1 MSEQKQ
7 QKYQKQQQEKKEQ
20 TALKEQIAPNEQI
33 TPITQNKQEQEPNQ
47 KSEILFDGITEIR
60 DDLIDQARPLPKKF
74 WNGRRFAA
82 AAAAAAVLI
91 TSVFVM
97 QPNQKQTTAAQTIA
111 EAKYP
116 KSVPYPNKEDY
127 TNENGGFDDAQY
139 SKAYDAW
146 WESAR
151 AKRELVGNA
160 QGIDGFVRKSAGQ
173 FLRSAES
180 KNRVYSPLNVY
191 MALGMLAELTDG
203 NSRQQILDL
212 LGSEDVL
219 GLRRQITQLWDA
231 NYYDDG
237 IVTSILAASL
247 WLDEDVPF
255 VQSTMD
261 TLAKSYRASSYRGK
275 MGSASFNKKLQD
287 WLDTQTGGLLTE
299 QASSEKMSTDT
310 ILALATT
317 IYFRAQWN
325 TKFSASATKEEVF
338 HAADGDVT
346 SRFMNKEACSAT
358 YYWGD
363 KFSAVAQGLEQ
374 SGSMWLILPDEGVSP
389 DELLADTQAM
399 DFLVSNNRWEW
410 EHQKEAL
417 VNLAVPQFDVVS
429 YLDLCQGLKDL
440 GITDIFD
447 MDRSDFSC
455 MTKAVDQIYL
465 SKASHAARVAVDEE
479 GVTAA
484 AYTVM
489 EADGGGAMPQ
499 GEEIDFILNRPFLFV
514 VTGMDGMPLFMG
526 VVQQP

>member
-1 MSEQKQ
+1 MKKQK
-7 QKYQKQQQEKKEQ
+7 KQVKR
-20 TALKEQIAPNEQI
+20 IEQI
-33 TPITQNKQEQEPNQ
+33 TQTDQIQQDQGPNR
-47 KSEILFDGITEIR
+47 KSEILFDGLTEIR

-74 WNGRRFAA
+74 WTGRRFAA
-82 AAAAAAVLI
+82 AAAAAAVII
-91 TSVFVM
+91 TGVFAT
-97 QPNQKQTTAAQTIA
+97 QPLQKQTAAAQTIA
-111 EAKYP
+111 EAEYP
-116 KSVPYPNKEDY
+116 EPVPYPNQEEYVKK
-127 TNENGGFDDAQY
+127 NGAFDDEQY

-146 WESAR
+146 WEDAR
-151 AKRELVGNA
+151 AKRELAGNV
-160 QGIDGFVRKSAGQ
+160 QGMDGFIRKSAGQ
-173 FLRSAES
+173 FLSS
-180 KNRVYSPLNVY
+180 KKAQNTVYSPLNVY

-212 LGSEDVL
+212 LGSEDVMS
-219 GLRRQITQLWDA
+219 LREQIARLWDA

-237 IVTSILAASL
+237 VVTSILAASL
-247 WLDEDVPF
+247 WLNEDVPF

-261 TLAKSYRASSYRGK
+261 TLAASYRASSYRGK
-275 MGSASFNKKLQD
+275 MGSASFDKCLQD
-287 WLDTQTGGLLTE
+287 WLNAQTGGLLKE
-299 QASSEKMSTDT
+299 QASSEKMTEDT

-338 HAADGDVT
+338 HAADGDLT
-346 SRFMNKEACSAT
+346 CKFMHKDECGMT

-363 KFSAVAQGLEQ
+363 QFSAVAQGLEQ

-389 DELLADTQAM
+389 NDLLEDAQAM
-399 DFLVSNNRWEW
+399 DFLVSNHRSEW
-410 EHQKEAL
+410 EDRKEAL

-429 YLDLCQGLKDL
+429 RLDLCQGLKDL
-440 GITDIFD
+440 GITDVFD
-447 MDRSDFSC
+447 MGRSDFSN
-455 MTKAVDQIYL
+455 MTTAIDEVYL

-489 EADGGGAMPQ
+489 EADAGGAMPQ
-499 GEEIDFILNRPFLFV
+499 GEEIDFVLDRPFLFV